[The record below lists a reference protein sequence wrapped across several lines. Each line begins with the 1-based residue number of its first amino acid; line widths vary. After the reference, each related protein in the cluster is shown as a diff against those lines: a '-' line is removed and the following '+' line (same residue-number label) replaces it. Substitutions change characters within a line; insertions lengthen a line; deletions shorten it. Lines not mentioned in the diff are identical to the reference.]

1 MLDHCALAS
10 QSVLADHTFFAYACC
25 LSLPFAMSPLIR
37 RSLIAL
43 VVIALSATGFWW
55 IGRPKPIAVAVKEI
69 DRGKVESSIANTR
82 AGTVEA
88 CQRTKLSTIMGGRIE
103 VLAVKEG
110 DRVKKG
116 QLLMKLW
123 NDDQQAQST
132 LAMTQ
137 VATAQQRV
145 NEACLQAANAERE
158 AARQTALREKGFI
171 STSREESARTEA
183 QARRAG
189 CEASRADVAQFQ
201 ARVAATRVEQGR
213 TSLYAPFDG
222 TIAKIVGEIGEYS
235 TPSPPGVQTPPAIDL
250 IDDSCL
256 YVKAP
261 MDEVDAPKI
270 QIGQPVRISLDALP
284 KQSFPGTVKRV
295 APYVSAV
302 EKQARTVDIEANF
315 DKPEDAGKLLVGYSA
330 DIEVILAVR
339 DDVIRIPTS
348 ALLEGGRVLVAGADG
363 KLEERKVTTGLA
375 NWEFTEVT
383 EGLKAGER
391 VVTSLE
397 RVGVKAGAAY
407 TTEPEKSGK

>member
-1 MLDHCALAS
+1 
-10 QSVLADHTFFAYACC
+10 
-25 LSLPFAMSPLIR
+25 MSPLIR

-43 VVIALSATGFWW
+43 LLIALAATGFWW
-55 IGRPKPIAVAVKEI
+55 IGRPKPIAVVVKEI

-103 VLAVKEG
+103 LLAVKEG

-189 CEASRADVAQFQ
+189 CEASKADVAQFQ

-339 DDVIRIPTS
+339 DDVVRIPTS

>member
-1 MLDHCALAS
+1 
-10 QSVLADHTFFAYACC
+10 
-25 LSLPFAMSPLIR
+25 MSPLIR
-37 RSLIAL
+37 RSLIAF
-43 VVIALSATGFWW
+43 VVLALAAVGLWW
-55 IGRPKPIAVAVKEI
+55 IGRPKPVAVNVKEI

-82 AGTVEA
+82 AGTIEA

-123 NDDQQAQST
+123 NDDQEAQNT
-132 LAMTQ
+132 LAATQ
-137 VATAQQRV
+137 VATAQQRM

-158 AARQTALREKGFI
+158 AARQSALREKGFI
-171 STSREESARTEA
+171 SSSREDSARTEA

-189 CEASRADVAQFQ
+189 CEASRADIAQAQ
-201 ARVAATRVEQGR
+201 ARLVASKVELGR
-213 TSLYAPFDG
+213 TVLYAPFDG

-235 TPSPPGVQTPPAIDL
+235 TPSPPGVPTPPAIDL

-284 KQSFPGTVKRV
+284 KQTFPGTVKRV

-315 DKPEDAGKLLVGYSA
+315 DKPEEAGKLLVGYSA

-339 DDVIRIPTS
+339 DDVVRVPTS
-348 ALLEGGRVLVAGADG
+348 ALLEGGRVLVASADG
-363 KLEERKVTTGLA
+363 KLEERQIKTGLA

-397 RVGVKAGAAY
+397 RAGVKAGVAY
-407 TTEPEKSGK
+407 VVETKTEEK

>member
-1 MLDHCALAS
+1 
-10 QSVLADHTFFAYACC
+10 
-25 LSLPFAMSPLIR
+25 MSPLIR

-43 VVIALSATGFWW
+43 LLIALAATGFWW
-55 IGRPKPIAVAVKEI
+55 IGRPKPIAVVVKEI

-103 VLAVKEG
+103 LLAVKEG

-189 CEASRADVAQFQ
+189 CEASKADVAQFQ

>member
-261 MDEVDAPKI
+261 MDEIDAPKI
-270 QIGQPVRISLDALP
+270 KIGQTVRISLDALP

-339 DDVIRIPTS
+339 DDVVRIPTS

>member
-1 MLDHCALAS
+1 
-10 QSVLADHTFFAYACC
+10 
-25 LSLPFAMSPLIR
+25 MSPLIR